1 MYDKEQATELVN
13 FSNSLF
19 CDLGEIARKLR
30 DHEVLERLSK
40 GDMRQIN
47 LRLNR
52 VFDAVYDIKGIF
64 SKREQEAIL

>member
-30 DHEVLERLSK
+30 TTEVLERLSK
-40 GDMRQIN
+40 SDMRLIGY
-47 LRLNR
+47 RLNR
-52 VFDAVYDIKGIF
+52 VFEAVYDIQTIF
-64 SKREQEAIL
+64 KNREQEAIL

>member
-1 MYDKEQATELVN
+1 MYDKNQVSELVN

-30 DHEVLERLSK
+30 TREVLERLSK
-40 GDMRQIN
+40 DDMRRIG

-52 VFDAVYDIKGIF
+52 IFDAVYDIKEIF
-64 SKREQEAIL
+64 SKREQDAVL